1 MADDRQLLIKF
12 ILQDQTKRGFDS
24 VNKQVKNTQKS
35 LFSLK
40 NAFLAVAGSVVV
52 RQTLDLANTYQQVQ
66 NRLKLVTS
74 STGELIGIQNQ
85 LFNVAQ
91 RTRGAF
97 AETVTLYQKLALNS
111 RDLGL
116 NQQQLLEITENVNKA
131 IAISGADSIQ
141 ASAGILQLSQAF
153 ASGRLQGDEF
163 RSISE
168 NIPVILDLL
177 ATSTGK
183 ARGELKKMA
192 SDGLL
197 TADVLAE
204 AIGGATQQLT
214 EDFNKLSP
222 TIGQAS
228 TVAGNSLLNFVG
240 TLFNASGASAGLSNA
255 LIGVSTV
262 LDSLT
267 SLVNMFFGE
276 QNAVNESIDGARI
289 AYEEYQKVLA
299 DGTATNEAIQNAK
312 ELATQSNNNA
322 IAVLEETLAIRE
334 RNLAQLE
341 FRKIQFGGKEIELDK
356 TQAQINA
363 IEEYTKKTIELTNQL
378 ANLQK
383 QQEESG
389 LTTTED
395 EGGVSVDYS
404 KQIKELEK
412 LINANESTMQSIFDA
427 NVKYGKDEL
436 ELLKMKQDEE
446 LSSINEQKESIQE
459 LIKLKEQDKN
469 GIIAEEHE
477 KYKQMLQD
485 LHGFELSAE
494 IRHGEELKEL
504 DIKLAEERLK
514 LQKDNFN
521 KQKQLLKDRN
531 YEDLNLQNLTD
542 EQKNKMAQ
550 QTGREVLDELAKR
563 NKVAFAINKAFAIK
577 DAYVN
582 TAQGV
587 TKALAM
593 GPYGIPLAIGIG
605 ALGAIEIAT
614 IASQQYSGRALGG
627 RVQAGSTYM
636 VGEQGAEMFIPDQSG
651 TIVAN
656 KNLGRATNVNITINA
671 NDTQGFDDLLVK
683 RRSVIVNVINDAL
696 NSQGKEALV

>member
-334 RNLAQLE
+334 RTLAQLE
-341 FRKIQFGGKEIELDK
+341 FSKIQFGGREIELEK

-363 IEEYTKKTIELTNQL
+363 IDEYTKKTIELTNQL

-383 QQEESG
+383 QQEEGG
-389 LTTTED
+389 LTTPEKED
-395 EGGVSVDYS
+395 NGVDYS

-412 LINANESTMQSIFDA
+412 FIKANESGLQTIFET
-427 NVKYGKDEL
+427 NKKFGLDEV
-436 ELLKMKQDEE
+436 ELLKMQQDEE
-446 LSSINEQKESIQE
+446 LQLINQQAEHIQE
-459 LIKLKEQDKN
+459 IIKLKEQDKN
-469 GIIAEEHE
+469 GITAEEHE

-494 IRHGEELKEL
+494 LRHGEELKEL
-504 DIKLAEERLK
+504 DRKLAEERLK
-514 LQKDNFN
+514 IQKQNFDEQLRIFKDGKFAQLDFN
-521 KQKQLLKDRN
+521 KIAEGDMGKFTKETAL
-531 YEDLNLQNLTD
+531 ET
-542 EQKNKMAQ
+542 
-550 QTGREVLDELAKR
+550 LDALAKN
-563 NKVAFAINKAFAIK
+563 NKKAFELNKAYKTAEAIM
-577 DAYVN
+577 N

-587 TKALAM
+587 TKAIASGNWLMAGIIGAM
-593 GPYGIPLAIGIG
+593 GYAQVQIIQ
-605 ALGAIEIAT
+605 
-614 IASQQYSGRALGG
+614 SQQYQGRALGG

-636 VGEQGAEMFIPDQSG
+636 VGEGGKPEMFVPDQSG
-651 TIVAN
+651 TIIPN
-656 KNLGRATNVNITINA
+656 SKLGGQTNIYLTVNA

-683 RRSVIVNVINDAL
+683 LTVN
-696 NSQGKEALV
+696 STPS

>member
-24 VNKQVKNTQKS
+24 VNNKVKNTQKS

-52 RQTLDLANTYQQVQ
+52 KQALDLANSFQQIQ

-74 STGELIGIQNQ
+74 STGELIGVQNQ
-85 LFNVAQ
+85 LFNIAQ
-91 RTRGAF
+91 KTRGAF

-177 ATSTGK
+177 AESTGRT
-183 ARGELKKMA
+183 RGELKKMA

-197 TADVLAE
+197 TADVLAK
-204 AIGGATQQLT
+204 AIGGATQQLS
-214 EDFNKLSP
+214 EDFGKLSP

-240 TLFNASGASAGLSNA
+240 TLFNASGASTALSNA

-267 SLVNMFFGE
+267 SLLNMFFSE
-276 QNAVNESIDGARI
+276 QNAVNESIDGART

-334 RNLAQLE
+334 RTLAQLE
-341 FRKIQFGGKEIELDK
+341 FSKIQFGGREIELEK

-494 IRHGEELKEL
+494 LRHGEELKEL
-504 DIKLAEERLK
+504 DRKLAEERLK
-514 LQKDNFN
+514 IQKQNFDEQLRIFKDGKFAQLDFN
-521 KQKQLLKDRN
+521 KIAEGDMGKFTKETAL
-531 YEDLNLQNLTD
+531 ET
-542 EQKNKMAQ
+542 
-550 QTGREVLDELAKR
+550 LDALAKN
-563 NKVAFAINKAFAIK
+563 NKKAFELNKAYKTAEAIM
-577 DAYVN
+577 N

-587 TKALAM
+587 SKAIASGNWLMAGIIGAM
-593 GPYGIPLAIGIG
+593 GYAQVQIIQ
-605 ALGAIEIAT
+605 
-614 IASQQYSGRALGG
+614 SQQYQGRALGG

-636 VGEQGAEMFIPDQSG
+636 VGEGGKPEMFIPDQSG
-651 TIVAN
+651 TIIPN
-656 KNLGRATNVNITINA
+656 KDLGRATNVNITINA
-671 NDTQGFDDLLVK
+671 NDTQGFDDLLIR

-696 NSQGKEALV
+696 NSQGKEALI

>member
-24 VNKQVKNTQKS
+24 VNNKVKNTQKS

-52 RQTLDLANTYQQVQ
+52 KQALDLANSFQQIQ

-74 STGELIGIQNQ
+74 STGELIGVQNQ
-85 LFNVAQ
+85 LFNIAQ
-91 RTRGAF
+91 KTRGAF

-177 ATSTGK
+177 AESTGRT
-183 ARGELKKMA
+183 RGELKKMA

-197 TADVLAE
+197 TADVLAK
-204 AIGGATQQLT
+204 AIGGATQQLS
-214 EDFNKLSP
+214 EDFGKLSP

-240 TLFNASGASAGLSNA
+240 TLFNASGASTALSNA

-267 SLVNMFFGE
+267 SLLNMFFSE
-276 QNAVNESIDGARI
+276 QNAVNESIDGART

-341 FRKIQFGGKEIELDK
+341 FSKIQFGGREIELEK

-363 IEEYTKKTIELTNQL
+363 IDEYTKKTIELTNQL

-383 QQEESG
+383 QQEEGG
-389 LTTTED
+389 LTTPEKED
-395 EGGVSVDYS
+395 LFDYS
-404 KQIKELEK
+404 KEIKELEK
-412 LINANESTMQSIFDA
+412 LIKANESGLQTIFET
-427 NVKYGKDEL
+427 NKKFGLDEV
-436 ELLKMKQDEE
+436 ELLKMQQDEE
-446 LSSINEQKESIQE
+446 LQLINQQAEHIQE
-459 LIKLKEQDKN
+459 IIKLKEQDKN
-469 GIIAEEHE
+469 GITAEEHE

-494 IRHGEELKEL
+494 LRHGEELKEL
-504 DIKLAEERLK
+504 DKKLAEERMKIQQQYYDKNLSEIK
-514 LQKDNFN
+514 NRNF
-521 KQKQLLKDRN
+521 QF
-531 YEDLNLQNLTD
+531 EDLD
-542 EQKNKMAQ
+542 KMSEENKVKLVKEG
-550 QTGREVLDELAKR
+550 GRELLDELAKR
-563 NKVAFAINKAFAIK
+563 NKLAFAINKA
-577 DAYVN
+577 
-582 TAQGV
+582 
-587 TKALAM
+587 
-593 GPYGIPLAIGIG
+593 LAIRDAIISTSQGMASALKWGYPLGPIFAGIIG
-605 ALGAIEIAT
+605 GLGAVQIGT

>member
-177 ATSTGK
+177 AESTGRT
-183 ARGELKKMA
+183 RGELKKMA

-197 TADVLAE
+197 TADVLAK
-204 AIGGATQQLT
+204 AIGGATQQLS
-214 EDFNKLSP
+214 EDFGKLSP

-240 TLFNASGASAGLSNA
+240 TLFNASGASTALSNA

-267 SLVNMFFGE
+267 SLVNMFFSE
-276 QNAVNESIDGARI
+276 QNAVNESIDGART

-322 IAVLEETLAIRE
+322 IAILEETLAIRE

-341 FRKIQFGGKEIELDK
+341 FSKIQFGGREIELEK

-363 IEEYTKKTIELTNQL
+363 IDEYTKKTIELTNQL

-383 QQEESG
+383 QQEEGG
-389 LTTTED
+389 LTTPEKED
-395 EGGVSVDYS
+395 LFDYS
-404 KQIKELEK
+404 KEIKELEK
-412 LINANESTMQSIFDA
+412 LIKANESGLQTIFET
-427 NVKYGKDEL
+427 NKKFGLDEV
-436 ELLKMKQDEE
+436 ELLKMQQEEE
-446 LSSINEQKESIQE
+446 LQLINQQAEHIQE
-459 LIKLKEQDKN
+459 IIKLKEQDKN
-469 GIIAEEHE
+469 GITAEEHE

-494 IRHGEELKEL
+494 LRHGEELKEL
-504 DIKLAEERLK
+504 DRKLAEERLK
-514 LQKDNFN
+514 IQQQYYDKNLSEIKNRNF
-521 KQKQLLKDRN
+521 QF
-531 YEDLNLQNLTD
+531 EDLD
-542 EQKNKMAQ
+542 KMSEENKVKLVKEG
-550 QTGREVLDELAKR
+550 GRELLDELAKR
-563 NKVAFAINKAFAIK
+563 NKVAFAINKA
-577 DAYVN
+577 
-582 TAQGV
+582 
-587 TKALAM
+587 
-593 GPYGIPLAIGIG
+593 LAIRDAIISTSQGMASALKWGYPLGPIFAGIIG
-605 ALGAIEIAT
+605 GLGAVQIGT
-614 IASQQYSGRALGG
+614 IASQQYQGRALGG

-636 VGEQGAEMFIPDQSG
+636 VGEQGAEMFVPDQSG

-656 KNLGRATNVNITINA
+656 KDLGRATNVNITINA

-696 NSQGKEALV
+696 NSQGKEALI